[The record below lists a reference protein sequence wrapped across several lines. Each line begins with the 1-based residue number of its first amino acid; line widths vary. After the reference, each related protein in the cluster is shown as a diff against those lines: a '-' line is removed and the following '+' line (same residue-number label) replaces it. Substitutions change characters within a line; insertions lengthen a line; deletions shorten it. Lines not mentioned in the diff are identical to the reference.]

1 MRSSVKGMMRLLLA
15 AALLVAVMMLAACGG
30 DDNESS
36 GSAGGGE
43 PASEKITT
51 SGPLTIGGWGGT
63 YDKATMTHYLKPFEA
78 EKGPKSQFVAASGTQ
93 LAKLEAQV
101 KAGKMQWDL
110 IDSMSG
116 ADAFIA
122 YDKGLLEPLPADL
135 KAKLT
140 ETLGEGKVSDFGFT
154 MGNLGNAITCN
165 MDEMDTCPDA
175 AGFFDPKA
183 FPQDRTIKG
192 FGPIETATLAMVA
205 NGTPV
210 SETQTTP
217 VDLDVVFEKL
227 DAIKD
232 KVKTPWDSGDQGNQ
246 LIRSNEVQMGVLWTG
261 RMAQLQRETGM
272 NLEVGLDGAVYEPG
286 YWAVA
291 KGAPNKEAAFALL
304 EWIANN
310 PKRQAAW
317 SEELQ
322 YSVPNPKALDFMDEA
337 NASKLV
343 DNPANFDKLA
353 VPNYN
358 WYVENADELNKR
370 WQDWLKG

>member
-1 MRSSVKGMMRLLLA
+1 MRLLVA

-30 DDNESS
+30 DDQESS
-36 GSAGGGE
+36 SGGSEGAS
-43 PASEKITT
+43 SEKITT

-63 YDKATMTHYLKPFEA
+63 YDKATTTHYLKPFEA
-78 EKGPKSQFVAASGTQ
+78 EKGPKSRFVAASGTQ
-93 LAKLEAQV
+93 VAKLEAQV

-135 KAKLT
+135 KAKLVK
-140 ETLGEGKVSDFGFT
+140 TLGEGKVSDFGFT

-165 MDEMDTCPDA
+165 MDEMDECPDA
-175 AGFFDPKA
+175 KGFFDPVA

-210 SETQTTP
+210 SETKTTP
-217 VDLDVVFEKL
+217 VDIDAVFATLDK
-227 DAIKD
+227 IKD

-246 LIRSNEVQMGVLWTG
+246 LIRSNEVQMGALWTG
-261 RMAQLQRETGM
+261 RMAQLQKETGM
-272 NLEVGLDGAVYEPG
+272 NLEIGLEGSVYEPG

-291 KGAPNKEAAFALL
+291 KGAPNKDAAFALL
-304 EWIANN
+304 EWIADHPEN
-310 PKRQAAW
+310 QAAW

-322 YSVPNPKALDFMDEA
+322 YSVPNPKALDFMDEE
-337 NASKLV
+337 NAAKLV

-353 VPNYN
+353 VPNYD
-358 WYVENADELNKR
+358 WYVDNADELNKR